1 MIPRRDPSKALQL
14 GFLALLAIS
23 TATVAWW
30 VADQRSLARQ
40 ERDRVTALYEADALA
55 VTAAFAQA
63 TPQLPEL
70 MPHLQIDPVQG
81 TATVRPEA
89 VEALAAEAD
98 SRINRY
104 TWEGGFFLLVL
115 LGGMTVLTRTIRH
128 DAQLRKRQQNFLA
141 AVSHELKSPLASIRL
156 AAETL
161 IRRPDRD
168 HTERLARRMLE
179 DGERLLRMVEN
190 LLDTTRLEEG
200 RIELKGETLA
210 LSSAVTSGVARYRE
224 PARSHGIELH
234 VDVSDNLHIVA
245 DPVAIE
251 TVLRNL
257 LDNAVKACVAGQGQN
272 VWVDAQVEDGFVRIN
287 VRDDGGGF
295 SPDDAGMIFE
305 KFYRLGDEMR
315 RSTPGTGLGLYL
327 VRGLAELSGARVSA
341 ASDGPGLGATVT
353 VEWPTASPPA

>member
-1 MIPRRDPSKALQL
+1 MILKRDPSKALLL

-23 TATVAWW
+23 TAQVAWW
-30 VADQRSLARQ
+30 VADQRGLARQ

-70 MPHLQIDPVQG
+70 MPHLEIDPELG
-81 TATVRPEA
+81 TATVRPESL
-89 VEALAAEAD
+89 EALAADAD

-115 LGGMTVLTRTIRH
+115 LGGMTVLTRTIRY
-128 DAQLRKRQQNFLA
+128 DTQLRKRQQNFLA

-161 IRRPDRD
+161 IRRSDGG

-190 LLDTTRLEEG
+190 LLDTTRLEDG
-200 RIELKGETLA
+200 RIELKGESVD
-210 LSSAVTSGVARYRE
+210 LSSAVTAEVARYLE
-224 PARSHGIELH
+224 PARSHGIEIH
-234 VDVSDNLHIVA
+234 VDVSDELRIEA

-257 LDNAVKACVAGQGQN
+257 LDNAIKACVAARGRN
-272 VWVDAQVEDGFVRIN
+272 VWVDAQPDGSVVRIN
-287 VRDDGGGF
+287 VRDDGSGF
-295 SPDDAGMIFE
+295 LPDDAAMIFE

-341 ASDGPGLGATVT
+341 ASEGPGLGATVT
-353 VEWPTASPPA
+353 VDWPAASPPA

>member
-1 MIPRRDPSKALQL
+1 MILKRDPSKALQL

-23 TATVAWW
+23 TAQVAWW

-63 TPQLPEL
+63 TQQLPEL
-70 MPHLQIDPVQG
+70 MPHLQIDPEQG
-81 TATVRPEA
+81 TASVRPEA
-89 VEALAAEAD
+89 VEALAAEAG

-161 IRRPDRD
+161 IRRPGHD
-168 HTERLARRMLE
+168 HTERLARRMLD

-190 LLDTTRLEEG
+190 LLETTRLEEG
-200 RIELKGETLA
+200 RIELKGEALA
-210 LSSAVTSGVARYRE
+210 LGGAVSAGVARYRE
-224 PARSHGIELH
+224 AARSHGIDVH
-234 VDVSDNLHIVA
+234 VDVPDWLRIEA

-257 LDNAVKACVAGQGQN
+257 LDNAIKACVAGKGRN
-272 VWVDAQVEDGFVRIN
+272 VWIDARPTDGFVRIS
-287 VRDDGGGF
+287 VRDDGSGF
-295 SPDDAGMIFE
+295 SPDDAAMIFE

-327 VRGLAELSGARVSA
+327 VRGLAELSGARVNA
-341 ASDGPGLGATVT
+341 ASEGPGLGATVT
-353 VEWPTASPPA
+353 VEWPAAGAPA

>member
-1 MIPRRDPSKALQL
+1 MILKRDPTKAMQL

-23 TATVAWW
+23 TAQVAWW

-63 TPQLPEL
+63 TPQLPQL
-70 MPHLQIDPVQG
+70 LPHLEIDPDLG
-81 TATVRPEA
+81 TATVRPESI
-89 VEALAAEAD
+89 EALAADAG

-115 LGGMTVLTRTIRH
+115 LGGMTVLTRTIQH

-156 AAETL
+156 AAESL
-161 IRRPDRD
+161 IRRPDHD
-168 HTERLARRMLE
+168 QTERLARRMLE
-179 DGERLLRMVEN
+179 DGDRLLRMVEN

-200 RIELKGETLA
+200 RVELKGEA
-210 LSSAVTSGVARYRE
+210 IMLSGTVRASAAQYE
-224 PARSHGIELH
+224 EQARSHGIEIHL
-234 VDVSDNLHIVA
+234 DVADDLQIEA

-257 LDNAVKACVAGQGQN
+257 LDNAIKACVAGQGQN
-272 VWVDAQVEDGFVRIN
+272 VWIDARPADGFARIN
-287 VRDDGGGF
+287 VRDDGSGF
-295 SPDDAGMIFE
+295 SPEDAKMIFE

-327 VRGLAELSGARVSA
+327 VRGLAEFSGARVNA
-341 ASDGPGLGATVT
+341 ASEGPGLGATIT
-353 VEWPTASPPA
+353 LEWPAASPPA

>member
-1 MIPRRDPSKALQL
+1 MILKRDPTKAMQL

-23 TATVAWW
+23 TAQVAWW

-63 TPQLPEL
+63 TPQLPQL
-70 MPHLQIDPVQG
+70 LPHLEIDPDLG
-81 TATVRPEA
+81 TATVRPESI
-89 VEALAAEAD
+89 EALAADAG

-115 LGGMTVLTRTIRH
+115 LGGMTVLTRTIQH

-156 AAETL
+156 AAESL
-161 IRRPDRD
+161 IRRPDD
-168 HTERLARRMLE
+168 DQTERLARRMLE
-179 DGERLLRMVEN
+179 DGDRLLRMVEN

-200 RIELKGETLA
+200 RVELKGEA
-210 LSSAVTSGVARYRE
+210 IMLSGTVRASAAQYE
-224 PARSHGIELH
+224 EQARSHGIEIHL
-234 VDVSDNLHIVA
+234 DVADDLQIEA

-257 LDNAVKACVAGQGQN
+257 LDNAIKACVAGQGQN
-272 VWVDAQVEDGFVRIN
+272 VWIDARPADGFARIN
-287 VRDDGGGF
+287 VRDDGSGF
-295 SPDDAGMIFE
+295 SPEDAKMIFE

-327 VRGLAELSGARVSA
+327 VRGLAEISGARVNA
-341 ASDGPGLGATVT
+341 ASEGPGLGATVT
-353 VEWPTASPPA
+353 LEWPAASPPA

>member
-1 MIPRRDPSKALQL
+1 MILKRDPSKALLL

-23 TATVAWW
+23 TAQVAWW
-30 VADQRSLARQ
+30 VADQRGLARQ

-70 MPHLQIDPVQG
+70 MPHLEIDPELG
-81 TATVRPEA
+81 TATVRPESL
-89 VEALAAEAD
+89 EALAADAG

-115 LGGMTVLTRTIRH
+115 LGGMTVLTRTIRY

-161 IRRPDRD
+161 IRRSDGG

-200 RIELKGETLA
+200 RIELKGEA
-210 LSSAVTSGVARYRE
+210 LDLGAAVTAEAARYLE
-224 PARSHGIELH
+224 PARSHGIEIH
-234 VDVSDNLHIVA
+234 VDISDELRIEA

-257 LDNAVKACVAGQGQN
+257 LDNAIKACAAARGRN
-272 VWVDAQVEDGFVRIN
+272 VWVGAQPDGRVVRID
-287 VRDDGGGF
+287 VRDDGSGF
-295 SPDDAGMIFE
+295 LPDDAAMIFE

-353 VEWPTASPPA
+353 VEWPAASPPA

>member
-1 MIPRRDPSKALQL
+1 MTLMRNPTTALQF

-23 TATVAWW
+23 TAQTAWW
-30 VADQRSLARQ
+30 SPIS
-40 ERDRVTALYEADALA
+40 
-55 VTAAFAQA
+55 AAWRE
-63 TPQLPEL
+63 T
-70 MPHLQIDPVQG
+70 IG
-81 TATVRPEA
+81 TAWRRSMKPTPWRSPRLSRRRRPNCRSYCPISRSTPTRA
-89 VEALAAEAD
+89 PPRFGRRLCRPLADDAD

-156 AAETL
+156 AAESL
-161 IRRPDRD
+161 IRRSD
-168 HTERLARRMLE
+168 HAHTQRLGQRMLE

-200 RIELKGETLA
+200 RIELKRDTLGLAGVVEASVAHQREAAREHGVDIEVNVAGELQ
-210 LSSAVTSGVARYRE
+210 
-224 PARSHGIELH
+224 
-234 VDVSDNLHIVA
+234 VDA
-245 DPVAIE
+245 DAFAIE

-257 LDNAVKACVAGQGQN
+257 LDNAVKACVSGQGRN
-272 VWVDAQVEDGFVRIN
+272 VWVGAEPAGRFVRIT
-287 VRDDGGGF
+287 VRDDGSGF
-295 SPDDAGMIFE
+295 SPKDAAMIFE

-315 RSTPGTGLGLYL
+315 RSTQGTGLGLYL

-341 ASDGPGLGATVT
+341 ASDGPGQGATIT
-353 VEWPTASPPA
+353 VEWPAPGTKP